1 MYYLNFFYQKF
12 LELNLFLPLSLI
24 FTIIVLLW
32 ILRKPVSLEVKI
44 NNFILIWIYAIMYI
58 NIYCLYFFILRI
70 FQTGNSLDLKIILNK
85 LMLYFVKLDNLSLFG
100 KIIINCIIIIL
111 ILLWLIIVLKT
122 RKILGYKT
130 WQLYLYT
137 SHIFLLND
145 NKFSKKFYNIC
156 NNFHYKYS
164 FDVFCFFLAKKFKLE
179 KMFPK
184 IIFKLIIFFFLIF
197 IFILECYINNFTLY
211 YIFFYLPI
219 YMLII
224 IWVQISEIISNY
236 NQSYFSHILIERAY
250 GTDIIYVNLTEK
262 EENLL
267 KLFIENPLKAVLS
280 DNSYEFDSLGL
291 MRHSIE
297 YNCKFKKMSGE
308 VFGISNIVYYNEN
321 ISKLFELEKLEEID
335 GKYFVDA
342 PENPEAMEYY
352 KKLKNMRKT

>member
-70 FQTGNSLDLKIILNK
+70 FQTSNSLDLKIILNK

-122 RKILGYKT
+122 RTILGYKT
-130 WQLYLYT
+130 
-137 SHIFLLND
+137 
-145 NKFSKKFYNIC
+145 
-156 NNFHYKYS
+156 S
-164 FDVFCFFLAKKFKLE
+164 FDVFVLFLAKKFKLE